1 MEIVSPFDMM
11 SVGLILFS
19 GVFAYLRGFVKEILL
34 ILNWILAIVVAYLIS
49 PPIFRNI
56 SEINFIMNVLGDSCE
71 LMMIISFILGFI
83 LALVTISLVTY
94 RISYLI
100 EISFLNE
107 INKILGLLFGFLRG
121 GIIVIIFLVIY
132 NQVLKET
139 SSLNFIGMSK
149 SNVITLDVQEK
160 IITKYPKN
168 IPEWLIDNY
177 DNLPNTIVFCKNN
190 IFTRHI
196 EYKTFEKLIK
206 REAFTRFEDNKRYR
220 DFPISLKIS
229 DNYFNEINSSWYKYK
244 YPRKFFPD
252 YNNFHNYIFQETN
265 NPEFISFAPGAN
277 YIVPKANILLR
288 SKNFY
293 KNLKI
298 FISHSQ
304 FSCESHFLERSLP
317 SIWNSNLISSKKM
330 DKEIE
335 KKDLDLLQI
344 KYQKIKSNESI
355 FFEKSAQKIIFKL
368 GNFYFRLLKKSIGY

>member
-1 MEIVSPFDMM
+1 MWETDIMEIVSPFDMM

-71 LMMIISFILGFI
+71 LMMIISFLLGFT

-177 DNLPNTIVFCKNN
+177 DNLLTNCV
-190 IFTRHI
+190 
-196 EYKTFEKLIK
+196 K
-206 REAFTRFEDNKRYR
+206 R
-220 DFPISLKIS
+220 
-229 DNYFNEINSSWYKYK
+229 
-244 YPRKFFPD
+244 
-252 YNNFHNYIFQETN
+252 
-265 NPEFISFAPGAN
+265 
-277 YIVPKANILLR
+277 
-288 SKNFY
+288 
-293 KNLKI
+293 
-298 FISHSQ
+298 
-304 FSCESHFLERSLP
+304 
-317 SIWNSNLISSKKM
+317 
-330 DKEIE
+330 
-335 KKDLDLLQI
+335 
-344 KYQKIKSNESI
+344 
-355 FFEKSAQKIIFKL
+355 
-368 GNFYFRLLKKSIGY
+368 

>member
-1 MEIVSPFDMM
+1 YQLNLSTWETDIMEIVSPFDMM

-71 LMMIISFILGFI
+71 LMMIISFLLGFT

-177 DNLPNTIVFCKNN
+177 DNLLTNCV
-190 IFTRHI
+190 
-196 EYKTFEKLIK
+196 K
-206 REAFTRFEDNKRYR
+206 R
-220 DFPISLKIS
+220 
-229 DNYFNEINSSWYKYK
+229 
-244 YPRKFFPD
+244 
-252 YNNFHNYIFQETN
+252 
-265 NPEFISFAPGAN
+265 
-277 YIVPKANILLR
+277 
-288 SKNFY
+288 
-293 KNLKI
+293 
-298 FISHSQ
+298 
-304 FSCESHFLERSLP
+304 
-317 SIWNSNLISSKKM
+317 
-330 DKEIE
+330 
-335 KKDLDLLQI
+335 
-344 KYQKIKSNESI
+344 
-355 FFEKSAQKIIFKL
+355 
-368 GNFYFRLLKKSIGY
+368 